1 MTDFAVAWLLA
12 SKEEGGDKNFSLA
25 QSVALHQQAAT
36 LSAVWAPTPLNSI
49 LIKGETETLVSK

>member
-36 LSAVWAPTPLNSI
+36 LSAV
-49 LIKGETETLVSK
+49 